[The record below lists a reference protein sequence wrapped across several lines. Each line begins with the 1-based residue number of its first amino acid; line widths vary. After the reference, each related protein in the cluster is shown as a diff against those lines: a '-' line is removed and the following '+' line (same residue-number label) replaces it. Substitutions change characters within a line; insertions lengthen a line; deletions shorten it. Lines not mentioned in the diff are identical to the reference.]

1 MENKLAVIVKESKL
15 EPTKAKIILE
25 KFQDYFEIASEW
37 EKKVKTLV
45 VTDAKQKALTMA
57 RAWANLPSGN
67 CETSFM
73 PKAMQN
79 FFASTFFSAI

>member
-45 VTDAKQKALTMA
+45 VTDAKQKAEMEMA
-57 RAWANLPSGN
+57 RTGRLFLREKRIAVEKTRKELKDW
-67 CETSFM
+67 
-73 PKAMQN
+73 
-79 FFASTFFSAI
+79 